1 MLIQQGKTGIKK
13 NDRIE
18 KVLVIGPNGNVGSQ
32 LIPELLKLGYQ
43 VRALEFRSKVEQRE
57 GLEVV
62 KGNTLDPESLEKA
75 IDGVDA
81 VCNMTRAF
89 TGPGATDCEQWCN
102 CAVRGTVNLL
112 EAAKEVKLA
121 RFIAGSVDLV
131 FGITEP
137 QDGSINENSPK
148 HAPKAGGYYGI
159 FKILEEEML
168 RQYYRLFGIPIVITR
183 FPLIWTKSF
192 CGDRVW
198 SWCCF
203 RQREKRDNKIN

>member
-1 MLIQQGKTGIKK
+1 MLIQPGKTGIKK

-81 VCNMTRAF
+81 VCNMIRAF
-89 TGPGATDCEQWCN
+89 TGPGSTDCEQWCN

-148 HAPKAGGYYGI
+148 HAAKAGGYYGL
-159 FKILEEEML
+159 FKIAEEEIL

-192 CGDRVW
+192 AEIGCGVGVVLTERK
-198 SWCCF
+198 
-203 RQREKRDNKIN
+203 KR